1 MFPPQPIQV
10 TCPQCNQPFTA
21 LVQNIIDVGARPELK
36 EQFLRGRLNLAGCPH
51 CGFAAGIGAPL
62 LYHDPDK
69 ELALVLMP
77 TELNLPRNDE
87 EKLIGSLTNALIDSL
102 PPEKRKGYL
111 FRPKTF
117 LSLEG
122 LIKAIL
128 EADGIT
134 AEMMEAQEKRV
145 GLIQDLS
152 SRLDNEEQFQ
162 AFVEEHQSEID
173 YELFLILRA
182 MIDSTRR
189 DGLGEEA
196 QSLEKLRHRLLEAT
210 GGPAGA
216 PPGQVE
222 VKTFD
227 ELLDVL
233 LGAESQEELQAMVA
247 TNRAVFDYGF
257 FQQITNHIQTAQQA
271 GDSDR
276 AGELLQLRQNV
287 LAAAETV
294 DRATEA
300 ALQNAA
306 QRLQDILSADD
317 PHTAVQERLEEIDE
331 AFLVVLAANVAQAEE
346 QGHKEIAGTLRNLYD
361 FTLERLEEQ
370 MPPQARTINRLL
382 RTETA
387 AERRSVLQEAGD
399 VINNELLQTLEAVA
413 DDAKAQ
419 GQQQL
424 VSEFDEIIQL
434 VKEHVKEGHDD

>member
-21 LVQNIIDVGARPELK
+21 LVQNIIDVGGRPDLK
-36 EQFLRGRLNLAGCPH
+36 EQLLRGRLNVAGCPH
-51 CGFAAGIGAPL
+51 CGFAGGIGAPL

-69 ELALVLMP
+69 ELALILMP

-102 PPEKRKGYL
+102 PPERRKGYL
-111 FRPKTF
+111 FQPKTF

-122 LIKAIL
+122 LARAVL

-134 AEMMEAQEKRV
+134 PEMMEAQEKRV

-182 MIDSTRR
+182 MIDSARR

-210 GGPAGA
+210 GGPAG
-216 PPGQVE
+216 PSPDQVE

-233 LGAESQEELQAMVA
+233 LGAESQQELQAMVA

-257 FQQITNHIQTAQQA
+257 FQQITEYIQTAQQA
-271 GDSDR
+271 GDGDR

-287 LAAAETV
+287 LASTEVV
-294 DRATEA
+294 DHATEA
-300 ALQNAA
+300 ALENAA
-306 QRLQDILSADD
+306 KHLRDILSADD
-317 PHTAVQERLEEIDE
+317 PHAAVEERLEEIDE
-331 AFLVVLAANVAQAEE
+331 AFLVVLAANIGQAEE

-361 FTLERLEEQ
+361 FILERLEEQ
-370 MPPQARTINRLL
+370 MPPQARLINRLL
-382 RTETA
+382 RAETA
-387 AERRSVLQEAGD
+387 DERRSVLHEAGD
-399 VINNELLQTLEAVA
+399 LVDDDLAQVLEAVA

-424 VSEFDEIIQL
+424 ASEFDAIIQL
-434 VKEHVKEGHDD
+434 VKERVKQGHGN

>member
-87 EKLIGSLTNALIDSL
+87 EQLIGSLTNALMDSL

-111 FRPKTF
+111 FQPKTF

-122 LIKAIL
+122 LIRAVL

-134 AEMMEAQEKRV
+134 PEMIEAQEKRV
-145 GLIQDLS
+145 RLIHDLR

-162 AFVEEHQSEID
+162 TFIEEHQNEID

-182 MIDSTRR
+182 MIDSARSE
-189 DGLGEEA
+189 GQGEEA
-196 QSLEKLRHRLLEAT
+196 QSLEQLRRRLLDAT
-210 GGPAGA
+210 GEPAGP

-227 ELLDVL
+227 ELLNIL
-233 LGAESQEELQAMVA
+233 LGAESQQELQAMVA

-257 FQQITNHIQTAQQA
+257 FQQITDHIETAQQA

-317 PHTAVQERLEEIDE
+317 PHTAVQEQLDEIDE
-331 AFLVVLAANVAQAEE
+331 AFLVVLAANIGQAEE
-346 QGHKEIAGTLRNLYD
+346 QGHQEIAGTLRNLYD
-361 FTLERLEEQ
+361 FILERLEEQ
-370 MPPQARTINRLL
+370 MPPQSRVINRLL
-382 RTETA
+382 RAETTE
-387 AERRSVLQEAGD
+387 ERRSVLQEAGD
-399 VINNELLQTLEAVA
+399 LIDDELLQVLEAVA

-424 VSEFDEIIQL
+424 ASEFDAIVQL
-434 VKEHVKEGHDD
+434 VKDRLNEGHDN

>member
-87 EKLIGSLTNALIDSL
+87 EMLIGSLTNALIDSL

-122 LIKAIL
+122 LLKAIL

-134 AEMMEAQEKRV
+134 PEMMEAQEKRV
-145 GLIQDLS
+145 RLIQDLS

-210 GGPAGA
+210 GGPAGP

-317 PHTAVQERLEEIDE
+317 PRSAVQERLEEIDE
-331 AFLVVLAANVAQAEE
+331 AFLVVLAANIAQAEE

-361 FTLERLEEQ
+361 FILERLEEQ
-370 MPPQARTINRLL
+370 MPPQARVINRLL
-382 RTETA
+382 RAETA
-387 AERRSVLQEAGD
+387 EERRSVLQDASD
-399 VINNELLQTLEAVA
+399 LVDDELVQTLEAVA

-434 VKEHVKEGHDD
+434 VKGHVKEGHDN

>member
-77 TELNLPRNDE
+77 TEMNLPRDDE

-102 PPEKRKGYL
+102 PPEKRRGYL
-111 FRPKTF
+111 FQPKTF

-122 LIKAIL
+122 LVRAVL

-134 AEMMEAQEKRV
+134 TEMMKAQEKRV
-145 GLIQDLS
+145 GLIQDLR
-152 SRLDNEEQFQ
+152 SRLDNEDQFQ
-162 AFVEEHQSEID
+162 TFVEEHQSEID

-196 QSLEKLRHRLLEAT
+196 QSLEKLRHRLLETT
-210 GGPAGA
+210 GGPAGPA
-216 PPGQVE
+216 SGRVE
-222 VKTFD
+222 VESFD
-227 ELLDVL
+227 ELLDFL
-233 LGAESQEELQAMVA
+233 LGAESEQELQAMVA
-247 TNRAVFDYGF
+247 TNRAVFDYSF
-257 FQQITNHIQTAQQA
+257 FHLITDQMEAAQQA

-276 AGELLQLRQNV
+276 ATQLRQLRQNV
-287 LAAAETV
+287 LEATEAV

-306 QRLQDILSADD
+306 QRLQGILSADD
-317 PHTAVQERLEEIDE
+317 PHTAVQEQLEEIDE
-331 AFLVVLAANVAQAEE
+331 AFLVVLAANIAQAEE
-346 QGHKEIAGTLRNLYD
+346 QGRQEIAGTLRNLYD

-387 AERRSVLQEAGD
+387 AERRIVLQEAGD
-399 VINNELLQTLEAVA
+399 LIDNELLQTLKAVA

-424 VSEFDEIIQL
+424 ASEFDEIIQL
-434 VKEHVKEGHDD
+434 VKEHVKEGDDN